1 MFAVDEILVSDHVV
15 DAPFACN
22 PGACLGACC
31 VQGDAGAPLEESE
44 LEDIQRIL
52 PRVRKYLRP
61 EALEV
66 IESQGPWERRKQGG
80 YATSCV
86 DGAEC
91 VFVTY
96 EGNVA
101 RCAIQRA
108 YQEGR
113 IDFPKPISCHLY
125 PIRIER
131 YGDFEALNYEE
142 IPLCDSGRSYGR
154 RVGVQLVDMLRE
166 PLTRKYGAVWFEA
179 LKRTCDER
187 RAARRDAEAA

>member
-1 MFAVDEILVSDHVV
+1 MFAIQEILISDHVV

-22 PGACLGACC
+22 LGACLGGCC
-31 VQGDAGAPLEESE
+31 VQGDSGAPLEEE
-44 LEDIQRIL
+44 EVEIIDQIL
-52 PRVRKYLRP
+52 PRVQKYLRP
-61 EALEV
+61 EALRV
-66 IESQGPWERRKQGG
+66 IDEQGAWERRKQGG

-101 RCAIQRA
+101 KCAIERA
-108 YQEGR
+108 YREGR

-131 YGDFEALNYEE
+131 YGDIEALNYEE
-142 IPLCDSGRSYGR
+142 ISLCDPARASGCSMGI
-154 RVGVQLVDMLRE
+154 QLSDFLRE
-166 PLTRKYGAVWFEA
+166 PLTRKYGAEWYEEFR
-179 LKRTCDER
+179 RTCDER
-187 RAARRDAEAA
+187 REAIRSTSSA